1 MWLTFEYYAY
11 PLFFQTLVL
20 PKVESVKDVLF
31 VLEKIRY
38 HRTSIDHPFAPISL
52 VLSVESANSLVQ
64 MPKIIEQ
71 YHDALS
77 LIEEQGQAPAMIGAL
92 LFAR

>member
-1 MWLTFEYYAY
+1 
-11 PLFFQTLVL
+11 VL
-20 PKVESVKDVLF
+20 PKVESTKDVLF

-38 HRTSIDHPFAPISL
+38 HRTSIDHPFPPISL
-52 VLSVESANSLVQ
+52 ILSIESANSLLQ

-71 YHDALS
+71 YQDALNQ
-77 LIEEQGQAPAMIGAL
+77 LEGTQQAPAVISAL